1 MPNRIIRESI
11 TTSDSWDRLSFAA
24 EAFCTRLITVVDDY
38 GRQDARPSVLRAK
51 CFPLKLAEV
60 SESKIA
66 RWLSEL
72 IEARLVVVYVGEH
85 GGQYLQ
91 FVNWTKYQNVRA
103 RESRFPAP
111 PDQMIADAINCDQMI
126 ADVPVI
132 HARLGLG
139 SRNSD
144 LGSRDTGASA
154 RNGSQAA
161 PRVPTILDEDKC
173 YEDAAK
179 KGYNRAETA
188 DMLEAF
194 RDYWQS
200 KGWRDKDGPLKDLNS
215 RFRRWVRNQ
224 IDYGHLPSGLPD
236 DYVSVEEQEAE
247 ANRQAKEA
255 RLAREAEAER
265 EFQERLAATQR
276 INRER
281 EERQR
286 AALLAS

>member
-1 MPNRIIRESI
+1 LPNRIIRESI
-11 TTSDSWDRLSFAA
+11 TTSNSWDRLSYAA

-38 GRQDARPSVLRAK
+38 GRLDARPSVLRAK

-85 GGQYLQ
+85 GGQFLQ

-103 RESRFPAP
+103 RESRYPAP
-111 PDQMIADAINCDQMI
+111 PDHLIASAINCDQMI
-126 ADVPVI
+126 ADVPV
-132 HARLGLG
+132 LVLG

-144 LGSRDTGASA
+144 LGSRDTGTSA

-161 PRVPTILDEDKC
+161 PRIPTILDEDRA

-179 KGYNRAETA
+179 KGYNRTETT

-215 RFRRWVRNQ
+215 RFRHWVRNQ

-236 DYVSVEEQEAE
+236 GFTSAEEQEAE
-247 ANRQAKEA
+247 ANRQAKAA
-255 RLAREAEAER
+255 RLDREAEAER
-265 EFQERLAATQR
+265 DFQERLATTQR

-286 AALLAS
+286 AALMAS